1 MHSTC
6 TKLTTPGVTDHLTR
20 HWTDL
25 NLRIFG
31 VQCII
36 LVDATKPSSLTA
48 FKIESQTILALQLF
62 RFPTA
67 NHGVPPWWSV
77 ITLGSGLSG
86 QQRSRKG
93 RAQKQIPTG
102 KTSGSSYQQM
112 DSGGKAK
119 KHGGSAT
126 LAYVIGFSMIHTCN
140 WQMKRIKNL
149 SPIFFQAR
157 LKTGKREQALED
169 SCEVVLEWK
178 FKHHAMFSAKW

>member
-1 MHSTC
+1 
-6 TKLTTPGVTDHLTR
+6 
-20 HWTDL
+20 
-25 NLRIFG
+25 
-31 VQCII
+31 
-36 LVDATKPSSLTA
+36 
-48 FKIESQTILALQLF
+48 
-62 RFPTA
+62 
-67 NHGVPPWWSV
+67 
-77 ITLGSGLSG
+77 
-86 QQRSRKG
+86 
-93 RAQKQIPTG
+93 
-102 KTSGSSYQQM
+102 M

-178 FKHHAMFSAKW
+178 FNIMRCLVQNDRIRLQWQRDKASFEILIYFYTICIIQPKNLIHCGIAAKLTQSSSQFPSIDEQSSWRSECRVRLSPKQGHPKSRLIYYINSLID